1 MQILNVVLTERQ
13 HAWPC
18 CFTSNCVWCRAAWP
32 RQNFT
37 IVNKQQLPSLV
48 TWHSAHV
55 TSHRHSCPIRRPQ
68 ARMVVQDKDKHNKAS
83 PLVQIPETSY
93 VVSKVLWIKCACKFV
108 KEIESLPDA
117 TIIYPGTL
125 LAHSP
130 SCAHTHTEQSDPSQ
144 GRNSNFHV
152 PPQSLIVHSSP
163 SVWCHQQQSW
173 ECLVLLIPTKFLHI
187 ATLGKTVMLFFL
199 HIATHF
205 WLKRACQHLWR
216 NVNTSPNSI
225 YRILVLTVL

>member
-13 HAWPC
+13 HAWPY

-130 SCAHTHTEQSDPSQ
+130 SCTHTQSNQIHHKEETAISM
-144 GRNSNFHV
+144 SH
-152 PPQSLIVHSSP
+152 HSP
-163 SVWCHQQQSW
+163 WLFIQ
-173 ECLVLLIPTKFLHI
+173 VLQCDVTNN
-187 ATLGKTVMLFFL
+187 
-199 HIATHF
+199 
-205 WLKRACQHLWR
+205 RAG
-216 NVNTSPNSI
+216 SA
-225 YRILVLTVL
+225 